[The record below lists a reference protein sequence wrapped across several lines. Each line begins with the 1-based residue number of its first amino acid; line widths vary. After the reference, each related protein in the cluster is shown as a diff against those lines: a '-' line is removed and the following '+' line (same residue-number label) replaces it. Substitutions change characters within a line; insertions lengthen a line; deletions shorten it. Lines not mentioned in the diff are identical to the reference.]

1 MTCKSVKSSGP
12 KENLRDSRRQKLM
25 IKLTA
30 ISARLDSSSVV
41 LKLCFLFL
49 TFYKVRSFIARVQDV
64 SKVFVFFNIQT
75 GFIYLVKYIIHF
87 MVFLCLQFRYIFFF
101 FSINRVQDV
110 LEFLLFKRCFKL
122 AIIIRSFNVLKILCL
137 N

>member
-1 MTCKSVKSSGP
+1 
-12 KENLRDSRRQKLM
+12 M

-41 LKLCFLFL
+41 LICVFYFLY

-75 GFIYLVKYIIHF
+75 GFIHLVKYIIHF
-87 MVFLCLQFRYIFFF
+87 MVFLCL
-101 FSINRVQDV
+101 
-110 LEFLLFKRCFKL
+110 
-122 AIIIRSFNVLKILCL
+122 
-137 N
+137 

>member
-1 MTCKSVKSSGP
+1 
-12 KENLRDSRRQKLM
+12 M

-87 MVFLCLQFRYIFFF
+87 MVFLCL
-101 FSINRVQDV
+101 
-110 LEFLLFKRCFKL
+110 
-122 AIIIRSFNVLKILCL
+122 
-137 N
+137 

>member
-1 MTCKSVKSSGP
+1 
-12 KENLRDSRRQKLM
+12 M

-41 LKLCFLFL
+41 LICVFLFL

-75 GFIYLVKYIIHF
+75 GFIHLVKYTIHF
-87 MVFLCLQFRYIFFF
+87 MVFLCL
-101 FSINRVQDV
+101 
-110 LEFLLFKRCFKL
+110 
-122 AIIIRSFNVLKILCL
+122 
-137 N
+137 